1 MAVYTSI
8 TKESLESFLIEFNIG
23 TLISFDGISSGVTN
37 TNYLITTAENKITGC
52 FSIIRNENDLSI
64 ISFYSL
70 LIF

>member
-1 MAVYTSI
+1 V
-8 TKESLESFLIEFNIG
+8 G
-23 TLISFDGISSGVTN
+23 TN
-37 TNYLITTAENKITGC
+37 TFKKVILTFLTSMAIPVRITLMAITTAENKITGC

>member
-37 TNYLITTAENKITGC
+37 TNYLITTAENKFILTI
-52 FSIIRNENDLSI
+52 FEHHTMEELP
-64 ISFYSL
+64 FL
-70 LIF
+70 LI